1 MSNFNLLPVIGLA
14 NDYTFVDTLKKHL
27 TFDMVKDN
35 FVSIII
41 PYYKKMEE
49 LKNTL
54 LGLSLQTFPCERM
67 DIMVI
72 NDGSDDSFVDLINK
86 YEKTFFSF
94 RVIHQDRQGYRL
106 SHARNLGMKSAHFDK
121 MIILDA
127 DMMPTKD
134 LVLEHMYVLALSNN
148 VLSIGFRTNID
159 MSKVDANGKSN
170 LIQSNIEGD
179 DLDFRYQKHLKNED
193 SIKTLKFGDT
203 YWSIL
208 SGGNTGFTKR
218 VLDLDIF
225 FDEDFNDWG
234 GEDTEWAYRL
244 YKFGFYFYPNTLA
257 NAIHQDGLDGYQTNR
272 EYGREKNKEILHSKC
287 PRLNGFFSQEPFS
300 TFNTP
305 NTPFV
310 SFWIT
315 CSNRVD
321 YILDAIQSL
330 KDIPYKYEIIIVDD
344 GSIDESIVDVLSKF
358 PNTCKILSR
367 KKRGVACTYSD
378 ALALCEGEF
387 LAQLD
392 SDDTLPNIKN
402 FSKLLFSITET
413 PLGLVYGHYDTMD
426 VNGVSLGNKYKYPY
440 CDRYEA
446 IFESMKV
453 HPMRVIRMRDLKR
466 SRHLNEKLV
475 AAIDFDLYSKLLEIS
490 YGTFVD
496 VHSYN
501 YRIHKNSIS
510 FGFDQGVI
518 IDSTQRVVKQR
529 VVDACLYDKVS
540 IDFPKPKMCKITD
553 NRIDSNNQSV
563 CFLHHLQLSNLANSM
578 IFAHDTRISLLDLI
592 DNTTKTI
599 DTQQKQGLHTFKF
612 V

>member
-1 MSNFNLLPVIGLA
+1 MSNLNLLPVIGLA

-41 PYYKKMEE
+41 PYYQKMEE

-67 DIMVI
+67 EVLVV
-72 NDGSDDSFVDLINK
+72 NDGSDDSFSDLLDK

-106 SHARNLGMKSAHFDK
+106 SHARNLGMKSAYFDK
-121 MIILDA
+121 IIILDA
-127 DMMPTKD
+127 DMMPIAN
-134 LVLEHMYVLALSNN
+134 LVLEHMYVLSLSNN
-148 VLSIGFRTNID
+148 VISIGFRTNID
-159 MSKVDANGKSN
+159 MSKVDANQKQD
-170 LIQSNIEGD
+170 LIQSKIETK
-179 DLDFRYQKHLKNED
+179 DLDFRYQKHLTNDD
-193 SIKTLKFGDT
+193 SMKALKFGDT

-208 SGGNTGFTKR
+208 SGGNIGFTKR
-218 VLDLDIF
+218 LLNLGIF

-244 YKFGFYFYPNTLA
+244 YKFGFYFYPNILA

-272 EYGREKNKEILHSKC
+272 DVGREKNKEILYSKC
-287 PRLNGFFSQEPFS
+287 PRLDGIFSQKPFA
-300 TFNTP
+300 TFSTP

-321 YILDAIQSL
+321 YVLDAIQSL
-330 KDIPYKYEIIIVDD
+330 VEIPYRYEIIVVDD
-344 GSIDESIVDVLSKF
+344 GSIDESTIEILSKF

-367 KKRGVACTYSD
+367 KKKGVACTYKD
-378 ALALCEGEF
+378 ALDLCEGEF
-387 LAQLD
+387 LVQLD
-392 SDDTLPNIKN
+392 SDDTLPSIKN
-402 FSKLLFSITET
+402 FSTLLFSITET

-426 VNGVSLGNKYKYPY
+426 VDGASLGNKYKYPY

-453 HPMRVIRMRDLKR
+453 HPMRIMRMRDLKR
-466 SRHLNEKLV
+466 SRHLNEKLL
-475 AAIDFDLYSKLLEIS
+475 AAVDFDLYSKLLEIT

-496 VHSYN
+496 IHSYN
-501 YRIHKNSIS
+501 YRIHQKSIS
-510 FGFDQGVI
+510 FGYNQDVI
-518 IDSTQRVVKQR
+518 VDATQRVIKNR
-529 VVDACLYDKVS
+529 IIDIGLYLHTN
-540 IDFPKPKMCKITD
+540 IDFVRPKLCNVSTKD
-553 NRIDSNNQSV
+553 DSKKDMDV
-563 CFLHHLQLSNLANSM
+563 LFLHHLHLTNLAYLILCDKNSKIKNSEIIDPIVNM
-578 IFAHDTRISLLDLI
+578 IDF
-592 DNTTKTI
+592 
-599 DTQQKQGLHTFKF
+599 QQKQGLSSIKF
-612 V
+612 T

>member
-1 MSNFNLLPVIGLA
+1 MSNLKLLPVIGLA

-27 TFDMVKDN
+27 TFDMVKN
-35 FVSIII
+35 EFVSIII
-41 PYYKKMEE
+41 PYFKKMEE

-54 LGLSLQTFPCERM
+54 FGLSLQTFPCERM

-72 NDGSDDSFVDLINK
+72 NDGSEDSFDHLIDK
-86 YEKTFFSF
+86 YKKTFFSF

-134 LVLEHMYVLALSNN
+134 LVLEHIYVLALSSN

-159 MSKVDANGKSN
+159 MSKEDANGKIN
-170 LIQSNIEGD
+170 LVQSKIECK
-179 DLDFRYQKHLKNED
+179 DLDFRYQKHFKNED

-208 SGGNTGFTKR
+208 SGGNIGFTKR
-218 VLDLDIF
+218 VLDLGVF

-272 EYGREKNKEILHSKC
+272 EYGRENNKEILHSKC
-287 PRLNGFFSQEPFS
+287 PRLNGFFSQEPFL

-321 YILDAIQSL
+321 YILDAIESL
-330 KDIPYKYEIIIVDD
+330 KDIPYKYEIIVVDD
-344 GSIDESIVDVLSKF
+344 GSVDESTIEVLSKY
-358 PNTCKILSR
+358 PNTCKILYR
-367 KKRGVACTYSD
+367 KKKGVACTYSD
-378 ALALCEGEF
+378 ALALCDGEF

-453 HPMRVIRMRDLKR
+453 HPMRIIRMRDLKR

-475 AAIDFDLYSKLLEIS
+475 AAVDFDLYSKLLEIS

-501 YRIHKNSIS
+501 YRIHKKSIS
-510 FGFDQGVI
+510 FGFDQQI
-518 IDSTQRVVKQR
+518 I
-529 VVDACLYDKVS
+529 VDATQKVIKDRVIESNVYNKVS
-540 IDFPKPKMCKITD
+540 ITFPNPKMCKIVNNHT
-553 NRIDSNNQSV
+553 NEIDENV
-563 CFLHHLQLSNLANSM
+563 CFLHHLELSNLANSL
-578 IFAHDTRISLLDLI
+578 ILIDTNQMNIYDLI
-592 DNTTKTI
+592 DETTKEI
-599 DTQQKQGLHTFKF
+599 DAQQKKGLHTFRF